1 MAEEHVRVI
10 SDKDQTIEFL
20 KGELAK
26 DKELLIYE
34 HSIYD
39 SHKLA
44 EQNDMLKELER
55 YIKKCNDLERKLQSN
70 TEKY

>member
-1 MAEEHVRVI
+1 M

-20 KGELAK
+20 KNELVK

-34 HSIYD
+34 QSIYD

-44 EQNDMLKELER
+44 EQNDLLKELER
-55 YIKKCNDLERKLQSN
+55 YIKKCNELERKVQSI
-70 TEKY
+70 T